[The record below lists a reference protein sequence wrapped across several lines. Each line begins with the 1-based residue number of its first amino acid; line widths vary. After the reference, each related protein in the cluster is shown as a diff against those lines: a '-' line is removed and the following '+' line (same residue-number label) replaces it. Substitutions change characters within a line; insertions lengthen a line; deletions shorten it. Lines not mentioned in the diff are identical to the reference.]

1 MAKTVAVKEDTWE
14 RMKKLLELGE
24 AESFDQLIRR
34 MMDRKLGVPDSMF
47 GIDRQ
52 RRIRLT
58 RKEHED
64 ITGDSH

>member
-14 RMKKLLELGE
+14 RMKKLLESGE

-34 MMDRKLGVPDSMF
+34 MMDRKLGVPDSLF
-47 GIDRQ
+47 GVDRQ

-64 ITGDSH
+64 MTKDSH